1 MDQNIQKILEIKNKN
16 DMKNDILSQIEGI
29 GENVEREISARS
41 LFVTNLENLLKTV
54 NDASRVQLENYLKTV
69 TGDKSISDWASEVTK
84 DIFNKVADTINGAI
98 SGIEG
103 IEKLPRLE

>member
-1 MDQNIQKILEIKNKN
+1 
-16 DMKNDILSQIEGI
+16 MKNDILSQIEGI

-41 LFVTNLENLLKTV
+41 LFVTNLETLLKTV
-54 NDASRVQLENYLKTV
+54 NDASRVQLENYLKTA
-69 TGDKSISDWASEVTK
+69 TGDKSISDWASEVSK